1 MIMQRAGV
9 KNGLFRQPLM
19 LAMALLVMGLSGCGI
34 LEPVES
40 VKLCDQ
46 LCDRRQLS
54 ADMDYWEQD
63 GSTARFYGWLET
75 LSDEQ
80 CEWIREDRADRI
92 RSPQTP
98 DDQLRQAIILAR
110 SRDRP
115 EDLATADTLVEY
127 YLDHGDP
134 ASDTYAF
141 ALLLRTSLR
150 GRISGDR
157 LRSQQQVKLG
167 ALEAQLEQENSARER
182 LERQLE
188 RLKQIEESLLGSNT
202 P

>member
-1 MIMQRAGV
+1 MIMQQGGV
-9 KNGLFRQPLM
+9 NIGVFRQPLM
-19 LAMALLVMGLSGCGI
+19 LATALLVMGLGGCGI
-34 LEPVES
+34 LEPVNS

-46 LCDRRQLS
+46 LCDRRQL
-54 ADMDYWEQD
+54 ATDMDYWEQG
-63 GSTARFYGWLET
+63 GSTAAFYGWLET

-80 CEWIREDRADRI
+80 CYWIREDRADRA
-92 RSPQTP
+92 RSPLTP
-98 DDQLRQAIILAR
+98 DDQLRQAILLAR

-115 EDLATADTLVEY
+115 EDLATADTLVAD
-127 YLDHGDP
+127 YLEHGDP
-134 ASDTYAF
+134 GSDSYAF

-150 GRISGDR
+150 GRIGENQ
-157 LRSQQQVKLG
+157 LRSQQQVKLD
-167 ALEAQLEQENSARER
+167 ALETQLEQEKSAREQ